1 MHGSGEFTWKNQMK
15 YIGEYKVNK
24 FISASLITNMVMG
37 KCTGLTIQCLKGCGT
52 KVKGMV
58 IL

>member
-1 MHGSGEFTWKNQMK
+1 MK

-24 FISASLITNMVMG
+24 SISASMITNMVMG
-37 KCTGLTIQCLKGCGT
+37 KCTGLTIQYLRGCGI
-52 KVKGMV
+52 KEKGMV